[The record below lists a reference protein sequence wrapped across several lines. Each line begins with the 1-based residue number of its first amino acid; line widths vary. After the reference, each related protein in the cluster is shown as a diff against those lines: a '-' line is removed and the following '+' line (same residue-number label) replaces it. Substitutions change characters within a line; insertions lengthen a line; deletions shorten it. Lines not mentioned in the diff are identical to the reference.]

1 MKKYKITKKNPHENN
16 KTRAIC
22 YIAGL
27 FSHINLVNPRLAIE
41 VVSEFPG
48 MNYKGQ
54 PQNSLK
60 ASVPS
65 FRRASLPG
73 LWDSHREF
81 ELVQCRTVITEAG
94 CRMQTCLGG
103 KFIYFKNATP
113 SDSSCWITRATK
125 SGTVFNLDNARFYTP
140 RQKVKR

>member
-1 MKKYKITKKNPHENN
+1 MENIKTKKTRENN

-27 FSHINLVNPRLAIE
+27 YSLINLVNPRLAIE
-41 VVSEFPG
+41 VMSDFQ
-48 MNYKGQ
+48 GQ

-81 ELVQCRTVITEAG
+81 EVVQCRTAITEAG
-94 CRMQTCLGG
+94 FKMQTCLGG
-103 KFIYFKNATP
+103 NFIYFKNATP
-113 SDSSCWITRATK
+113 SDS
-125 SGTVFNLDNARFYTP
+125 
-140 RQKVKR
+140 

>member
-1 MKKYKITKKNPHENN
+1 MEKYKITKKTRENN

-65 FRRASLPG
+65 FRRTSLPG

-81 ELVQCRTVITEAG
+81 EVVQCRTAITEAG
-94 CRMQTCLGG
+94 FRMQTCLGG

-113 SDSSCWITRATK
+113 SDS
-125 SGTVFNLDNARFYTP
+125 
-140 RQKVKR
+140 